1 MSESKDKIIVSP
13 NLCAWA
19 DDEHLSYHIEV
30 ELPGVDKESIVMKMH
45 EDSFFLKAETE
56 NTVYIGSY
64 AVCCPVK
71 AEDAKAQ
78 YKNGL
83 LKVNVPFKD
92 PLEDAVNISIE

>member
-1 MSESKDKIIVSP
+1 MSENKEKMIVSP

-19 DDEHLSYHIEV
+19 DDEHASYHIEV
-30 ELPGVDKESIVMKMH
+30 ELPGAEKDSIIMKMH

-64 AVCCPVK
+64 AICCPVK
-71 AEDAKAQ
+71 AKEAKAK

-83 LKVNVPFKD
+83 LKVDVPFKGL
-92 PLEDAVNISIE
+92 LEDATEVTIE